1 MVPVRRVV
9 GDPIRL
15 EAARWDC
22 SSTCRAQGRVL
33 PLSDV
38 VEPLAAAL
46 ASMAQGLHL
55 DQVAVTA
62 DGAFGQ
68 A

>member
-1 MVPVRRVV
+1 V
-9 GDPIRL
+9 GHK
-15 EAARWDC
+15 A
-22 SSTCRAQGRVL
+22 GVL

-62 DGAFGQ
+62 EGALGQ

>member
-1 MVPVRRVV
+1 V
-9 GDPIRL
+9 GHK
-15 EAARWDC
+15 A
-22 SSTCRAQGRVL
+22 GVL

-62 DGAFGQ
+62 DGALASLTG
-68 A
+68 ALEP

>member
-1 MVPVRRVV
+1 V
-9 GDPIRL
+9 GL
-15 EAARWDC
+15 FEHLWGHKA
-22 SSTCRAQGRVL
+22 GVL
-33 PLSDV
+33 LLSDV

-62 DGAFGQ
+62 DGALGQ